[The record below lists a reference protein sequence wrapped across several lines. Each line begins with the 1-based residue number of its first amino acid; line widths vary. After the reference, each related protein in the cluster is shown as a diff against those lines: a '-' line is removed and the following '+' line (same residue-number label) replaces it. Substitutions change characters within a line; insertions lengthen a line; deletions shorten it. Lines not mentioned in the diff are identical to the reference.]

1 MNHDPHHQHPVG
13 EPARGGLRPAAPAAC
28 RQFLRDQQEERAN
41 DHGTQCPACAG
52 HVAFQLQAAQLLRRR
67 PAMPAALLSRQILEA
82 TQERLVASIEAT
94 SPLQSWLS
102 KPAVAPDAA
111 AECPAPLLA
120 SPLADAASSSP
131 QLPSAG
137 AWGNVRQSLIADLA
151 ARRKARVR
159 MGLWLGVAGIAAAAL
174 VSVMLLS
181 PQGTTTPHT
190 IVFTDLDTMPN
201 VEFSVI
207 RYGALR

>member
-1 MNHDPHHQHPVG
+1 MNHDPHHQDPVG
-13 EPARGGLRPAAPAAC
+13 EPRRGGLRPEAPAAC
-28 RQFLRDQQEERAN
+28 RQFLRDLQEERAN
-41 DHGTQCPACAG
+41 DHGTQCQACAA
-52 HVAFQLQAAQLLRRR
+52 HVAFQLHAAQLLRRR
-67 PAMPAALLSRQILEA
+67 PAVPAALLSRQILEA

-111 AECPAPLLA
+111 AECPAQLLA

-131 QLPSAG
+131 RLPSAG

-151 ARRKARVR
+151 SRRRARVR
-159 MGLWLGVAGIAAAAL
+159 MGLWLGAAGIAAAAL
-174 VSVMLLS
+174 VSVILLS